1 MLKRLLLVT
10 SFVCLVFNPLG
21 ALAQLPDFTQLV
33 EQTSAAVVKINT
45 VQKARKGKS
54 RQMAPGQIP
63 EIFRDLFQQRQRPQ
77 TQRPVMAMGSG
88 FVISEDGY
96 IITNHHVID
105 GADEIVVR
113 FSDRREFT
121 ATVVGKDR
129 RSDLALLKV
138 EADNLPLSLIHI

>member
-1 MLKRLLLVT
+1 VLERFLIVT
-10 SFVCLVFNPLG
+10 SFICLISNPLSVV
-21 ALAQLPDFTQLV
+21 AQLPDFTELV
-33 EQTSAAVVKINT
+33 EDTSAAVVKINT
-45 VQKARKGKS
+45 VQKARKSKS
-54 RQMAPGQIP
+54 AQLAPGQIP
-63 EIFRDLFQQRQRPQ
+63 EIFRDLLQQRQRPQ
-77 TQRPVMAMGSG
+77 TERPVLAMGSG

-138 EADNLPLSLIHI
+138 EATNLQP